1 MAGGEI
7 PAIESLELETVPEP
21 QEIYTAAENPTNR
34 QFQLG
39 RSRSG
44 FLIIAVA
51 AGSLRNSSLIV

>member
-1 MAGGEI
+1 MAGGKI
-7 PAIESLELETVPEP
+7 PAIESLELETGLEP
-21 QEIYTAAENPTNR
+21 QEIYTAENPANR

-51 AGSLRNSSLIV
+51 AESLRNYSLIV